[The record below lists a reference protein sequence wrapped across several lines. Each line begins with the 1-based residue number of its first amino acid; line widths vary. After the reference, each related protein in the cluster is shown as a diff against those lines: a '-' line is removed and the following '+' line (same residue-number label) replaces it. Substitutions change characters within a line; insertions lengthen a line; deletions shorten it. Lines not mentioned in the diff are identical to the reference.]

1 MRQKTQKQFLQK
13 NIVVFVLAI
22 VCCLLWGSAFPVVK
36 LGYAAFAISSGDTAS
51 QILFAGLR
59 FALAGA
65 LAILIGSVLKKR
77 FLLPQKASLP
87 SIGKLALVQTI
98 AQYLFFYI
106 GLANTTAVKS
116 AIIGGTS
123 SFLAILIACFLFR
136 QEKFTKAKFVGCL
149 LGLSGIIV
157 VNLQSL
163 GSVSG
168 FTFFGEG
175 FILFSNIAYAMSSSM
190 IKIYSKQEDPVVLSG
205 YQFLFGGIVMTIV
218 GLLLGG
224 ALPHITMQGMLMLI
238 YLALVSAIAYSVWGM
253 LLKYN
258 PVSRVAVFGFMIP
271 VCGVLLSALLLGE
284 TDQAFHLQSLLALL
298 LVCAG
303 IIIINKVRPP
313 KKNAAL
319 YKN

>member
-36 LGYAAFAISSGDTAS
+36 LGYASFSIATEDTAS

-65 LAILIGSVLKKR
+65 LAILIGSILQKR
-77 FLLPQKASLP
+77 FLLPKKASLP
-87 SIGKLALVQTI
+87 NIGKLALVQTI

-136 QEKFTKAKFVGCL
+136 QEKFTKAKLVGCL
-149 LGLSGIIV
+149 LGFSGIIV
-157 VNLQSL
+157 VNLQNL

>member
-123 SFLAILIACFLFR
+123 SFLAILI
-136 QEKFTKAKFVGCL
+136 CL
-149 LGLSGIIV
+149 LYTSCSSDACCIHAARF
-157 VNLQSL
+157 STSR
-163 GSVSG
+163 SVSSKG
-168 FTFFGEG
+168 STPAAV
-175 FILFSNIAYAMSSSM
+175 IAAYSPRENPAAAPGRIPADFKASYAAASTVKTAGCVLIEMCIRDRQQLQDQRSVHLLDAL
-190 IKIYSKQEDPVVLSG
+190 KVLSCI
-205 YQFLFGGIVMTIV
+205 FHRSPSFSRSVKIF
-218 GLLLGG
+218 
-224 ALPHITMQGMLMLI
+224 
-238 YLALVSAIAYSVWGM
+238 YL
-253 LLKYN
+253 
-258 PVSRVAVFGFMIP
+258 
-271 VCGVLLSALLLGE
+271 
-284 TDQAFHLQSLLALL
+284 
-298 LVCAG
+298 
-303 IIIINKVRPP
+303 
-313 KKNAAL
+313 
-319 YKN
+319 